1 MDPVVENFWNE
12 KQDRPIIAIYI
23 IVTVILGAVIILF
36 LLEYG
41 HVITAPGWVPFDFS
55 AYYRLNSETCGV
67 APATSGGAP
76 IHGV

>member
-1 MDPVVENFWNE
+1 MDPAVENFWNE

-41 HVITAPGWVPFDFS
+41 HVITAPGWAPFDLS
-55 AYYRLNSETCGV
+55 AYYRLNSGTCRV
-67 APATSGGAP
+67 TSAAPRVLGTD
-76 IHGV
+76 